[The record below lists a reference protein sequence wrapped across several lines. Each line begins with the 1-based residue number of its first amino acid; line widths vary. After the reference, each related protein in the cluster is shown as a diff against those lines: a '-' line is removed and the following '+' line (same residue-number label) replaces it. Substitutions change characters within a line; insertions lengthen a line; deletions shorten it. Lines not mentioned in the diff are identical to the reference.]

1 MTIHRARRLTSIGMI
16 SAVWGSL
23 GLWLAGCTSP
33 VGPTTPTAPP
43 RPAVAAVVASEAA
56 LAAAGQTILAC
67 YSIPACSKVASRAT
81 IRANYD
87 TAYTAVTQA
96 QVVADGGSDP
106 DMAAS
111 VAAIAALQ
119 AVVAQLPK

>member
-23 GLWLAGCTSP
+23 VLWLAGCTSP
-33 VGPTTPTAPP
+33 AGPATPAAPP

-67 YSIPACSKVASRAT
+67 YSIPACSKVAPRAT

-87 TAYTAVTQA
+87 ATYTAVTQA
-96 QVVADGGSDP
+96 QVVADGGGDP